1 MATASRVRER
11 KCGGCGGCEDDH
23 SQTSDKTGGDNH
35 LKLQTKAPTTTTP
48 ATRRE
53 TKIEDSNTYCFAE
66 GRRRRRRRLR
76 REAGI
81 WRRVGRFLASS
92 PVDGFI
98 NLLGPPAPKPS
109 SSQ

>member
-23 SQTSDKTGGDNH
+23 SQTFDKTGGDNH
-35 LKLQTKAPTTTTP
+35 LKLQTKATTTTTP

-53 TKIEDSNTYCFAE
+53 TKIEDSNTYCIAE
-66 GRRRRRRRLR
+66 GRRRRRRRRRLR

-81 WRRVGRFLASS
+81 WRRVGRFLASCAQWM
-92 PVDGFI
+92 D
-98 NLLGPPAPKPS
+98 LLIYLAS
-109 SSQ
+109 R